1 MGPLF
6 SFDAAAGWLLP
17 ASFGDKDSNLD
28 SQIQSLA
35 SCH

>member
-6 SFDAAAGWLLP
+6 SFQ
-17 ASFGDKDSNLD
+17 FGDKDSNLD
-28 SQIQSLA
+28 SHIQSVA